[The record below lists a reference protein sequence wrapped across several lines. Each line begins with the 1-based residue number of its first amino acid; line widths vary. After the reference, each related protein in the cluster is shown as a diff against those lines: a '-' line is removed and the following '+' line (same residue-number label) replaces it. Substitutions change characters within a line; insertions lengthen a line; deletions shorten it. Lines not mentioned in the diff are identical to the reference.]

1 FLRTVDRALGR
12 YLRLHPAPLV
22 IVGADRTASAFRS
35 VSTNTRRLAGVVR
48 GSHAQTPLHQLTPLI
63 RPLLEQYLR
72 SREDEALA
80 LLEART
86 SAHRSV
92 DDMQS
97 VWLAARAERPE
108 MLAVEEGFFYPAR
121 LSVDGDYVM
130 PAADVDD
137 PDVLDDAVDEVIE
150 TVLQRGGWV
159 ALVSDGTLAERGRVA
174 LTLRR

>member
-1 FLRTVDRALGR
+1 
-12 YLRLHPAPLV
+12 
-22 IVGADRTASAFRS
+22 
-35 VSTNTRRLAGVVR
+35 
-48 GSHAQTPLHQLTPLI
+48 
-63 RPLLEQYLR
+63 
-72 SREDEALA
+72 
-80 LLEART
+80 
-86 SAHRSV
+86 
-92 DDMQS
+92 
-97 VWLAARAERPE
+97 

-159 ALVSDGTLAERGRVA
+159 ALVSDGTLAERGRVP